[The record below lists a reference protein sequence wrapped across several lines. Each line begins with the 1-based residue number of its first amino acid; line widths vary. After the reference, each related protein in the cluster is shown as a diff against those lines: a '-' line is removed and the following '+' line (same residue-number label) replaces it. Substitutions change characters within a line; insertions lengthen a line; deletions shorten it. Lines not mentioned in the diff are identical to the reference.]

1 MTTTT
6 LRAFKPRFD
15 TQRFIAYGIVGVGAL
30 LMLAPFYFMFVFA
43 THTRS
48 DIFSLPPP
56 LWFGDAAMVN
66 LDLLQERVPLF
77 WRNFGISAYVAIVG
91 TVLSLFFCS
100 LAGFAFAM
108 YDFRFK
114 KTAFA
119 IVMATMLLP
128 PFLGMIPTFMVM
140 DFLGWLNEPR
150 ALYLPGAAGAFGI
163 FLMRQYISSAI
174 PKELVE
180 AARMDGCGEFRI
192 YWNIVL
198 PLTTPA
204 MGTLGLISFI
214 ASWNNFLGPL
224 IVMREMESYTLPLA
238 LRSMQSPVN
247 TEWGAVMA
255 GSAVA
260 VLPLLVLFVLSSRR
274 LIDGLTAGA
283 VKS

>member
-1 MTTTT
+1 MTTTV
-6 LRAFKPRFD
+6 KISYSG
-15 TQRFIAYGIVGVGAL
+15 QRLIAYGFVGAGAL

-48 DIFSLPPP
+48 EIFSLPPP
-56 LWFGDAAMVN
+56 SWFGNALMVN
-66 LDLLQERVPLF
+66 IELLQQNVPLF
-77 WRNFGISAYVAIVG
+77 WRNFGNSVYVALMG
-91 TVLSLFFCS
+91 TFLSLFFCS
-100 LAGFAFAM
+100 LAGYAFAM

-128 PFLGMIPTFMVM
+128 PFLGIIPTFMVM
-140 DFLGWLNEPR
+140 DFLGWLNQPR

-204 MGTLGLISFI
+204 LGTLGLISFI

-224 IVMREMESYTLPLA
+224 IVMREMEAYTLPLA

>member
-1 MTTTT
+1 MTTTVKT
-6 LRAFKPRFD
+6 SYSG
-15 TQRFIAYGIVGVGAL
+15 QRLVAYGFVGAGAL

-48 DIFSLPPP
+48 EIFSLPPP
-56 LWFGDAAMVN
+56 SWFGDALMVN
-66 LDLLQERVPLF
+66 IQLLQQNVPLF
-77 WRNFGISAYVAIVG
+77 WRNFGNSVYVALMG
-91 TVLSLFFCS
+91 TFLSLFFCS
-100 LAGFAFAM
+100 LAGYAFAM
-108 YDFRFK
+108 YDFKFK
-114 KTAFA
+114 KAAFA

-128 PFLGMIPTFMVM
+128 PFLGIIPTFMVM
-140 DFLGWLNEPR
+140 DFLGWLNQPR

-204 MGTLGLISFI
+204 LGTLGLISFI

-224 IVMREMESYTLPLA
+224 IVMREMEAYTLPLA

>member
-1 MTTTT
+1 MKP
-6 LRAFKPRFD
+6 AFD
-15 TQRFIAYGIVGVGAL
+15 AQRLVAYLIVGAGAL

-56 LWFGDAAMVN
+56 TWFGQAMLVN
-66 LDLLQERVPLF
+66 IELLQQNVPLF
-77 WRNFGISAYVAIVG
+77 WRNFGISVYVAVIG
-91 TVLSLFFCS
+91 TALSLFFCS
-100 LAGFAFAM
+100 LAGYAFAM

-140 DFLGWLNEPR
+140 NFLGWLNEPR

-163 FLMRQYISSAI
+163 FLMRQYIGSAI
-174 PKELVE
+174 PRELVE

-204 MGTLGLISFI
+204 LGTLGLISFI

-224 IVMREMESYTLPLA
+224 IVMRDMESYTLPLA

>member
-1 MTTTT
+1 MTA
-6 LRAFKPRFD
+6 RKQPFD
-15 TQRFIAYGIVGVGAL
+15 LQRLVAYLIVGVGAL

-48 DIFSLPPP
+48 NIFSLPPP
-56 LWFGDAAMVN
+56 LWFGDAV
-66 LDLLQERVPLF
+66 LLNFKLLHENVPLF
-77 WRNFGISAYVAIVG
+77 WRNFGYSVYIGLMATA
-91 TVLSLFFCS
+91 LSLFFCS
-100 LAGFAFAM
+100 LAGYAFSM
-108 YDFRFK
+108 YEFRFK
-114 KTAFA
+114 KAAFA
-119 IVMATMLLP
+119 VVMATMLLP

-140 DFLGWLNEPR
+140 DFLGWLNQPR

-163 FLMRQYISSAI
+163 FLMRQYIGSAI

-198 PLTTPA
+198 PLCTPTL
-204 MGTLGLISFI
+204 GTLGLISFI

-238 LRSMQSPVN
+238 LRAMQSPVN

-260 VLPLLVLFVLSSRR
+260 VLPLLILFVLSSRR

>member
-1 MTTTT
+1 MSHP
-6 LRAFKPRFD
+6 LPPRKASFD
-15 TQRFIAYGIVGVGAL
+15 AQRLVAYLIVGAGAL

-56 LWFGDAAMVN
+56 TWFGQAMFVN
-66 LDLLQERVPLF
+66 IELLQQNVPLF
-77 WRNFGISAYVAIVG
+77 WRNFGISVYVAVIG
-91 TVLSLFFCS
+91 TALSLFFCS
-100 LAGFAFAM
+100 LAGYAFAM

-140 DFLGWLNEPR
+140 NFLGWLNEPR

-163 FLMRQYISSAI
+163 FLMRQYIGSAI
-174 PKELVE
+174 PRELVE

-204 MGTLGLISFI
+204 LGTLGLISFI

>member
-1 MTTTT
+1 MSTSTRSAPVD
-6 LRAFKPRFD
+6 L
-15 TQRFIAYGIVGVGAL
+15 QRLVAYLIVGIGAL

-48 DIFSLPPP
+48 NIFSLPPP
-56 LWFGDAAMVN
+56 LWFGDA
-66 LDLLQERVPLF
+66 LLLNFKLLHENVPLF
-77 WRNFGISAYVAIVG
+77 WRNFGYSVYIGLMATA
-91 TVLSLFFCS
+91 LSLFFCS
-100 LAGFAFAM
+100 LAGYAFSM
-108 YDFRFK
+108 YEFRFK
-114 KTAFA
+114 KAAFA
-119 IVMATMLLP
+119 VVMATMLLP

-140 DFLGWLNEPR
+140 DFLGWLNQPI

-163 FLMRQYISSAI
+163 FLMRQYIGSAI
-174 PKELVE
+174 PKELIE

-198 PLTTPA
+198 PLTGPA
-204 MGTLGLISFI
+204 MGTLGLITFI

-224 IVMREMESYTLPLA
+224 IVMRQMESYTLPLA